1 MQIDTAIIRASLIA
15 DSQISAR
22 LADAVVAFVSSLK
35 LWKHCGCLTIHG
47 PQITTWNSSLLWTLS
62 AGVNWAKPEPA
73 LPLCLP
79 TGPGDSCRN
88 TYLCYLCYFFFTCV
102 NILRLSMS
110 RWILYHSVTGRA
122 EICYE
127 FLKQC
132 WRLYC
137 MYQPHVGEQIAC
149 GGGRAALCII
159 QWDQTERSESH
170 KEEPIKENI
179 KGDIMPWGKALIQ
192 YVLQVTGSICSF

>member
-22 LADAVVAFVSSLK
+22 LADAVVAFVSSLR

-73 LPLCLP
+73 FPLCLP

-88 TYLCYLCYFFFTCV
+88 TYLCYLCEIFFTCQHTEMFHV
-102 NILRLSMS
+102 QMNTLPFGDRQGGNLLWIFEAMLRTVLFVPASCRRTGCMWRGEGS
-110 RWILYHSVTGRA
+110 PVHHSVRSDG
-122 EICYE
+122 EIR
-127 FLKQC
+127 KPQ
-132 WRLYC
+132 RRTDKGK
-137 MYQPHVGEQIAC
+137 YQGWYYSMGQSTYSVCAPSDRFH
-149 GGGRAALCII
+149 L
-159 QWDQTERSESH
+159 
-170 KEEPIKENI
+170 
-179 KGDIMPWGKALIQ
+179 
-192 YVLQVTGSICSF
+192 